1 MCAVLRV
8 VAADPSRAGS
18 DTTPEDLDL
27 LAKLGSVASTTY
39 AECYSGPF
47 DPTKPFD
54 WKDFCHVPIM
64 AKKTGWAK
72 LSEDVVSEF
81 VSAVPRPDRPRTATM
96 LLSES
101 AHVMHSYTYPEFKTK
116 LAKIL
121 SKIRSGGPYLE
132 AGSRIV
138 YRQPWSIQEFCIYD
152 TDYAPIP
159 PKTQKDNME
168 RTGVGPTLSDPQSL
182 LHSSLILDTL
192 VIPSNGTVGYV
203 EDYWMSKSWWKS
215 VPKSVVGCVMGFVR
229 ATLLAIFKYIM

>member
-1 MCAVLRV
+1 M
-8 VAADPSRAGS
+8 
-18 DTTPEDLDL
+18 
-27 LAKLGSVASTTY
+27 ASTTY
-39 AECYSGPF
+39 AECYSGTF

-54 WKDFCHVPIM
+54 WKDFCHIPIM

-72 LSEDVVSEF
+72 LSEEVVSEF
-81 VSAVPRPDRPRTATM
+81 VFAVPRPGRPRTATM
-96 LLSES
+96 LLSVS

-116 LAKIL
+116 LATIL

-159 PKTQKDNME
+159 PQTQKDNME

-192 VIPSNGTVGYV
+192 VIPSNGKVAYV
-203 EDYWMSKSWWKS
+203 EDYWISKSWWKS
-215 VPKSVVGCVMGFVR
+215 VRKSGVGCVMGVCGEEEFPGEYFDMRHMQQPVVG